1 MFFGGG
7 KMKRWVIVNQRK
19 FFTFILMVSVFF
31 GILIFGLLQ
40 TIQPQTVYGAS
51 EKEITSEPFLQ
62 TRIIYVSEGET
73 LWSIAQPL
81 AQEYHQDPRDLILQI
96 VELNNL
102 EAMTLHPGQPLQ
114 LPII

>member
-1 MFFGGG
+1 MFFGGR
-7 KMKRWVIVNQRK
+7 KMKRWVIVNQRR
-19 FFTFILMVSVFF
+19 FFTFIFLVSVFM
-31 GILIFGLLQ
+31 GLLSFVLFQ
-40 TIQPQTVYGAS
+40 TIRPQTVYGAGEQRIAS
-51 EKEITSEPFLQ
+51 EKSLQ
-62 TRIIYVSEGET
+62 TRIIYVSEGES

-81 AQEYHQDPRDLILQI
+81 AREYHKDPRDLILQI